1 VTFVSAILTAAGES
15 TRMGRPKPLLPW
27 RGVPLVRYQADS
39 LVAAGVAEVVVVL
52 GHEHELVA
60 PQVGGARVRWVVNP
74 DYGLGK
80 TTSIR
85 AGLRSIAAHATD
97 ILLLAVDQPRTPEII
112 AAVIHTH
119 TTAGAS
125 ITSPR
130 YAGRGGHPLA
140 FSARLKGELEA
151 VSEVTQGVRQ
161 VLEAHSAEVQE
172 LSIDDPLVRLDINSP
187 EAYEEARALYGE
199 PGASD
204 QLYNEL

>member
-1 VTFVSAILTAAGES
+1 MTFVSAILTAAGES

-27 RGVPLVRYQADS
+27 RGIPLVRYQTES

-52 GHEHELVA
+52 GHQHELVA
-60 PQVGGARVRWVVNP
+60 PQVKGAQVRWLVNP

-80 TTSIR
+80 TTSIK

-97 ILLLAVDQPRTPEII
+97 IVLLAVDQPRTPEII
-112 AAVIHTH
+112 AAVVDAHT
-119 TTAGAS
+119 GSRAS

-151 VSEVTQGVRQ
+151 IGEDTKGVRQ
-161 VLEAHSAEVQE
+161 VLEAHSAEVVE
-172 LSIDDPLVRLDINSP
+172 VPIDDPIVRLDINSP
-187 EAYEEARALYGE
+187 EAYEAAKAKYG
-199 PGASD
+199 G
-204 QLYNEL
+204 